1 MLTHAR
7 TRFYGPYEDYGYKN
21 FMGVRYDL
29 LSRPG
34 YVRVALGE
42 YHAILNEIGF
52 SAWENYV
59 RTTIFKQAHPNE
71 KRFYELL
78 DREPSPIHKPT
89 LPEFWKHSNP
99 GEGCKLLRWDP
110 SHLEYVEVG
119 TKTQTIPA
127 SPWVHLSDRQPSYI
141 FRGEVTHR
149 PRTDTY
155 IVRVSEY
162 QIETTHDGLSA
173 WDRYVA
179 DWYEANRGHRY
190 VPLPNPTEW
199 QAKLPAPIK
208 AQTLVK
214 LK

>member
-7 TRFYGPYEDYGYKN
+7 ARFYGPYEDYGYRN
-21 FMGVRYDL
+21 FMGVRYDVL
-29 LSRPG
+29 NRPG
-34 YVRVALGE
+34 TIRVALGE
-42 YHAILNEIGF
+42 YHAILSEIGF

-59 RTTIFKQAHPNE
+59 RTTIYKQAYPNE

-89 LPEFWKHSNP
+89 LVEFFQQNNP

-110 SHLEYVEVG
+110 LHLEYIEVG
-119 TKTQTIPA
+119 TKPKSIPA
-127 SPWVHLSDRQPSYI
+127 TPWVHLTDMLPSYI
-141 FRGEVTHR
+141 FLGEVSHT

-162 QIETTHDGLSA
+162 LIETSYEGLGS
-173 WDRYVA
+173 WEKYIA

-190 VPLPNPTEW
+190 VPLPNPEEW

-208 AQTLVK
+208 AQTRVK
-214 LK
+214 MK